1 MTSGRVEHMLLRN
14 KQFNQKKPLN
24 LIYKRSGI
32 YLISIVILFVSIG
45 ILTTIKPAY
54 RFSSQTITQWTS
66 DIDSST
72 FLYLLGMENR
82 AFEKA
87 FPEGHQ
93 LPKLSTTL
101 FQIAT
106 SLKPNDPRSLLG
118 NELPGFSIFDS
129 HMLIAGEGTNYTNF
143 PIESSPP
150 LEEVLKER
158 EAIVDKDEEADEIE
172 IEEKDAKDRPTTGER
187 NVVFIYNSHNRESFF
202 PHLPGVTD
210 PDLAQ
215 HKEVN
220 ITKVSDRLAKS
231 LEANGIGANVDETD
245 IMVELNKKGWGYSQ
259 SYKASRDVVKAALA
273 TNNDLQFAFDLH
285 RDAIPRN
292 KTTKEIHGKP
302 YARIMIVVGEEY
314 ESYKKNLE
322 LAFELH
328 GLMEEKYPG
337 LSRGILPKKGK
348 GTNGVFNQDLSKN
361 ALLFEFGGV
370 GNNLEEL
377 YRSADALAEVFS
389 EFYWDAEKVDANP

>member
-1 MTSGRVEHMLLRN
+1 MLLRN
-14 KQFNQKKPLN
+14 KQFNQKKPLT
-24 LIYKRSGI
+24 LFYKRSGI
-32 YLISIVILFVSIG
+32 YLISMVVLFVSIG

-82 AFEKA
+82 AFKMA
-87 FPEGHQ
+87 LPEDHQ
-93 LPKLSTTL
+93 LPKLSTTFFRL
-101 FQIAT
+101 AT

-118 NELPGFSIFDS
+118 NELPGFSTFDS

-150 LEEVLKER
+150 LEEVLKDR
-158 EAIVDKDEEADEIE
+158 EAIVDKNEAEEIE
-172 IEEKDAKDRPTTGER
+172 TGEKDAKDTPTTGER
-187 NVVFIYNSHNRESFF
+187 DVVFIYNSHNRESFF

-210 PDLAQ
+210 PNLAQ

-220 ITKVSDRLAKS
+220 ITKVSDRLSKS
-231 LEANGIGANVDETD
+231 LEANGIGTSVDETD
-245 IMVELNKKGWGYSQ
+245 IMVELNKKGWDYSQ
-259 SYKASRDVVKAALA
+259 SYTASRDVVKAALA
-273 TNNDLQFAFDLH
+273 TNKDLQFAFDLH
-285 RDAIPRN
+285 RDSIPRN

-314 ESYKKNLE
+314 ESYKKNLD
-322 LAFELH
+322 LAVELH
-328 GLMEEKYPG
+328 GLLEEKYPG
-337 LSRGILPKKGK
+337 LSRGVYPKRGK
-348 GTNGVFNQDLSKN
+348 LTNGVFNQDLSEN

>member
-1 MTSGRVEHMLLRN
+1 MLLRN
-14 KQFNQKKPLN
+14 KQFNQKKPLT
-24 LIYKRSGI
+24 LFYKRSGI
-32 YLISIVILFVSIG
+32 YLISMVVLFVSIG

-54 RFSSQTITQWTS
+54 RFSSQTITHWTN

-82 AFEKA
+82 AFKMA
-87 FPEGHQ
+87 LPEDHQ
-93 LPKLSTTL
+93 LPKLSTTF

-106 SLKPNDPRSLLG
+106 NLKPNDPRSLLG

-150 LEEVLKER
+150 LEEVLKDR
-158 EAIVDKDEEADEIE
+158 VAIMDKDKEKEEKIE
-172 IEEKDAKDRPTTGER
+172 IKDKKETPTTGDR
-187 NVVFIYNSHNRESFF
+187 DVVFIYNTHNRESFL

-210 PDLAQ
+210 PNSAQ

-231 LEANGIGANVDETD
+231 LEANGIGTRVDHTD
-245 IMVELNKKGWGYSQ
+245 IMSELNKKGMKYPQ
-259 SYKASRDVVKAALA
+259 SYIASRDVVKDAMA
-273 TNNDLQFAFDLH
+273 TNNDLQFSFDLH
-285 RDAIPRN
+285 RDSIPRN
-292 KTTKEIHGKP
+292 KTTKEIKGKP

-314 ESYKKNLE
+314 ESYKKNMK
-322 LAFELH
+322 LAAELH
-328 GLMEEKYPG
+328 DLLEEKYPG
-337 LSRGILPKKGK
+337 LSRGVYPKKGK
-348 GTNGVFNQDLSKN
+348 GTNGVFNQDLSEN

-370 GNNLEEL
+370 ENNLEEL

-389 EFYWDAEKVDANP
+389 EFYWDAEKVDAKP